1 MHRSSLSFAAGLAM
15 LAGHA
20 LAQPQIQPVP
30 GLRRPELQIGRPQPV
45 VTDYSVWAAGGDRT
59 SVKAARVRQGF
70 VARMNSLGRI
80 EVNATGGGTLTA
92 VVTGEGVTESAPVTI
107 SGETGTAT
115 FDPDLNLTPGAFY
128 TVEFRSSGEHTFY
141 LAKNDES
148 YVFSEAQR
156 RVGSEWDNR
165 NQDLNMKVTG
175 TGRLTVAQPAPTRR
189 ALLIMMENG
198 GFLLDGVQEFSD
210 SMPRLTFYTC
220 GSCSFELKQNESF
233 DQFLSR
239 VAGSLGNCVQCID
252 PGKWR
257 KETKPLAGWL
267 EGFTD
272 YALEELAKSIDLAT
286 RGTSSCKYDRVVTC
300 EDGDFTT
307 DGVLAALDE
316 LADDYIVDIHILSHG
331 GIDSIV
337 GYNNH
342 RLTPH
347 GFFRQIEMRQASG
360 EMPLNIGGVY
370 QQNCFSGSL
379 VAEWLAVGAK
389 AVNGTD
395 PAKLNFMPTQYFG
408 FLKHWMNGERFDQ
421 SVQKGYDE
429 ARPFFD
435 VLYIQTPQNVQD
447 SRMFV
452 HGLKSLRFE

>member
-1 MHRSSLSFAAGLAM
+1 
-15 LAGHA
+15 
-20 LAQPQIQPVP
+20 
-30 GLRRPELQIGRPQPV
+30 
-45 VTDYSVWAAGGDRT
+45 
-59 SVKAARVRQGF
+59 
-70 VARMNSLGRI
+70 VA
-80 EVNATGGGTLTA
+80 
-92 VVTGEGVTESAPVTI
+92 I

-115 FDPDLNLTPGAFY
+115 FDPDLSLTPGAFY
-128 TVEFRSSGEHTFY
+128 TIEFKSSSEHTFY
-141 LAKNDES
+141 LAKDDES

-156 RVGSEWDNR
+156 RNGNEWENR
-165 NQDLNMKVTG
+165 NDDLNMKITG
-175 TGRLTVAQPAPTRR
+175 MRPLAVAQPAPTKR

-210 SMPRLTFYTC
+210 SIPKLTFYTC
-220 GSCSFELKQNESF
+220 GSCSFELRQNESF
-233 DQFLSR
+233 DQFLAR
-239 VAGSLGNCVQCID
+239 VAGSLGNCMQCLD
-252 PGKWR
+252 PSKWR
-257 KETKPLAGWL
+257 RETRPLAGWL

-347 GFFRQIEMRQASG
+347 GFFRQIEMRRTSG
-360 EMPLNIGGVY
+360 ELPLHIGGVY

-379 VAEWLAVGAK
+379 VAEWLAVGTK
-389 AVNGTD
+389 VVNGTD
-395 PAKLNFMPTQYFG
+395 PSKLNFMPTQYFG
-408 FLKHWMNGERFDQ
+408 FLKHWMNGERFDV

-429 ARPFFD
+429 AKPFFD
-435 VLYIQTPQNVQD
+435 LLYIQTPSNVTD
-447 SRMFV
+447 SRMTV